1 MEIESIIGLGTEAA
15 KSLRKQGIT
24 TTKQLAQLKS
34 QDLKELSNKTK
45 IPLNLLDEWQEHAEL
60 MLVDG
65 ITPEYANTLND
76 IGVDS
81 LKELSHR
88 NADATLKRIIEY
100 SQQNRGVK
108 IKIPSLQDI
117 LGWIAKAQ
125 VIVGRS
131 VKSSQVSPLIPK
143 KSNSEDQKQNQ
154 NEEENYRKY
163 GKYGPE
169 YWNNK
174 WEKAPIVYKGRA
186 LRGANIKMQIDADVK
201 TFITRNDEI
210 LKAIIE
216 QFDLKKSTPN
226 ETALACQQFVC
237 TGLKYAYD
245 EKINK
250 CPDFWQFPFESV
262 QSGEGDCE
270 DGAIL
275 LVSLMI
281 NAGIP
286 SWRCKVVAGTALV
299 DPNSSAV
306 TGSNQSKVGGHG
318 WAIYLAD
325 RPDSERKLEWVILDW
340 CYQEDPDVPC
350 EKKPLARDGGYK
362 GSYQDVWFTFNDEYS
377 WSNEPA
383 KITTERISKNRT
395 LSKEQ
400 VLVPEIEDLVQ
411 KVFKDMG
418 LIIEEKKSWIRS
430 HKKYKI

>member
-1 MEIESIIGLGTEAA
+1 MDIESIIGLGSEAA
-15 KSLRKQGIT
+15 KTLRKQGIET
-24 TTKQLAQLKS
+24 TEQLARCNP
-34 QDLKELSNKTK
+34 QDLKDLSNKTK

-88 NADATLKRIIEY
+88 NADSTLKKIIEY

-108 IKIPSLQDI
+108 VKIPSLQDV
-117 LGWIAKAQ
+117 LGWIAKTQ
-125 VIVGRS
+125 VIVGRGA
-131 VKSSQVSPLIPK
+131 KSSQAIQNIPQTSEV
-143 KSNSEDQKQNQ
+143 KSQDQIEDSKSGN
-154 NEEENYRKY
+154 Y

-174 WEKAPIVYKGRA
+174 WEQAPIVYKGRA
-186 LRGANIKMQIDADVK
+186 LRGSKIKMQIDADVK

-216 QFDLKKSTPN
+216 QFELKKSTPN
-226 ETALACQQFVC
+226 ETALACQKFVC
-237 TGLKYAYD
+237 SALKYAYD

-306 TGSNQSKVGGHG
+306 TSTNQAKVGGHG

-325 RPDSERKLEWVILDW
+325 RPESERKLEWVILDW

-383 KITTERISKNRT
+383 KITAERISKNRT
-395 LSKEQ
+395 LTKEQ
-400 VLVPEIEDLVQ
+400 VLVPEIEDLVK
-411 KVFKDMG
+411 KVFEEMG
-418 LIIEEKKSWIRS
+418 LVMEEKRSWIRT